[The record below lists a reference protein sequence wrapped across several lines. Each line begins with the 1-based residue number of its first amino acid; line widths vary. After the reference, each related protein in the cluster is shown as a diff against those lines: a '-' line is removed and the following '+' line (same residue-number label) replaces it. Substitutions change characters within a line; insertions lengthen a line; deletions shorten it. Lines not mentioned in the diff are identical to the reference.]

1 MASCL
6 AKPMMPP
13 TSRYFPAV
21 ASVLFSL
28 AAPAWSQTLAIDNDI
43 QTHATLANTTVTMT
57 GRSELRITGA
67 TTPVTGS
74 VFHLNSP
81 DAWLFFTNIRPSV
94 VNSTYLSQIRV
105 NGANAALN
113 TNCRIVQHADGTVVV
128 PHASTFAPMQVFSG
142 SHFTGTSMSLTNYTA
157 YNDGSLGVL
166 ANKIS
171 SFKLKRGYTATI
183 AQNASGTGVSRNYV
197 AQDGDIEVALLPG
210 DLDDSIS
217 FVRVFPWRWTGKK
230 GIAGNISSGLNVRW
244 DYNWNLDRN
253 STLDIEYVPIRQE
266 RWWPSLGQNWQTRGS
281 NHLLGYNEPDSTD
294 QSNIAVGDA
303 IWSWSDLL
311 GTGLRLGS
319 PAPTD
324 GGLNWLYTFMD
335 EADASNLRVDFV
347 AVHYY
352 RSYPNAADPDGA
364 ATQFYNFLKGVHD
377 RTKRPLWVTEW
388 NNGANWTTGP
398 DPTLAQNAA
407 TIAKMTEM
415 LDNAPFVERYAP
427 YNWVEDARRL
437 KWDDGSLTAAGVA
450 FRDKVSPLSY
460 TQVIPDVQ
468 TPATAFYR
476 FENNTRDSSANGHA
490 AITRGAAKFATGK
503 TGRGLSL
510 SGNAASGD
518 HALLPPRIGDSAD
531 FTFGAWVY
539 WNGGANWQ
547 RIFDLGTG
555 TDKYMF
561 LSPAAGS
568 GNARFAIKNGGGE
581 LTLDHNAP
589 LPVNT
594 WTHVAVTL
602 SGNTGKLFINGVA
615 VDTDNGININPID
628 LGTTVNYLA
637 KSQFAADPLF
647 AGVLDDVQFIDH
659 ALSDSAVLA
668 MSTNVPPQFTSTT
681 IAGAPATQGVAYSGT
696 LAGAA
701 TDPGDTITY
710 SKFSG
715 PAWLTIAADGTLGGT
730 PGFNEEG
737 THEFIVYATDSA
749 GATASALLTIQL
761 PSVTGNGTW
770 TSNDGGDWSD
780 TTKWSGGFP
789 ANGIGQTANFSTLN
803 LAADATV
810 NLDSA
815 RSIGS
820 LLFGDT
826 AGAQTWTL
834 ASTGGKLLTLETSGG
849 TPSIAVNQNTATIT
863 ASLGGTNLNKTGAG
877 TLALAGDNSL
887 SGLLNID
894 TSSASANEGV
904 VRLAH
909 PNAGASLTSIAIR
922 NNNAGTSTLEL
933 DGTLG
938 PVMASAPVT
947 LSGRSSTTV
956 PAIRNLSGNNTLGGT
971 ISAQSGGA
979 EYRIESNGGR
989 LELTGTAG
997 IALRAE
1003 ATGAR
1008 TYTLQGSGS
1017 GLVTGRI
1024 ENGNATVNLTKSGNG
1039 SWELAATNPYTGTT
1053 SVSGGTLV
1061 VNGTTGTGATTVS
1074 SNGTL
1079 AGRGTVRS
1087 SLTAN
1092 PFSKVRTGSQGFPIS
1107 ADVSFSLIDS
1117 FQTYPLGAIG
1127 ATPNT
1132 TGNIWTGVQN
1142 GTANA
1147 VITDVDGNRSLSVNG
1162 IGTAWR
1168 GAITNLQT
1176 GRASDFSL
1184 PHGQTGTYFFRV
1196 RRTGTAN
1203 TDVIFGLSDKPA
1215 STTTAPGND
1224 TASPWD
1230 EYAIMLSIV
1239 GNSTNSMF
1247 RAFDTGDG
1255 DVNVAPVTTVQ
1266 WLNVWVVVDNA
1277 AKTFRVASSTGD
1289 APGTD
1294 SGRAYDFG
1302 RRTGATVGANPLV
1315 TFGFHEMLNVA
1326 SQMDDFYFSK
1336 GANLANP
1343 LDPQLLPRA
1352 ETLTVENNFT
1362 LSNASVLELDVSSG
1376 ALHDRVLVGGQ
1387 FQASGTLRVTLDP
1400 AQPAP
1405 VLGDSFDLF
1414 DAATSSINF
1423 SSLDLPTLAAGLK
1436 WDSSAIATGVLSVV
1450 QDTASY
1456 ASWAGG
1462 YAFPSG
1468 SSGPAQDADSDS
1480 IANAFEWLFGT
1491 HPLTP
1496 GSGSLPQGTLR
1507 TLTGSEFSGADPAK
1521 RYLGI
1526 TATVRKNILG
1536 MTLLAQAAAS
1546 PALLDEVG
1554 SSDSIFTRPLQ
1565 DLGDF
1570 EEREWIHTQP
1580 VEGSTTGFMRLKMIE
1595 TPAP

>member
-1 MASCL
+1 
-6 AKPMMPP
+6 MMPP
-13 TSRYFPAV
+13 TSRCLPAV
-21 ASVLFSL
+21 ASVLFAL

-43 QTHATLANTTVTMT
+43 QTHATLANTTVTLT

-81 DAWLFFTNIRPSV
+81 DAWLFFTNLRPSV
-94 VNSTYLSQIRV
+94 VNSTYLSQVRV
-105 NGANAALN
+105 NGANAVLN
-113 TNCRIVQHADGTVVV
+113 TNCRIVQHADGTVVI
-128 PHASTFAPMQVFSG
+128 PHASTFTPMQVFSG

-266 RWWPSLGQNWQTRGS
+266 RWWPSLAQNWQTRGS
-281 NHLLGYNEPDSTD
+281 NHLLGYNEPDSVD

-324 GGLNWLYTFMD
+324 GGLNWLYSFVD
-335 EADASNLRVDFV
+335 QADAANLRVDFV

-352 RSYPNAADPDGA
+352 RSYPSASDPDGA
-364 ATQFYNFLKGVHD
+364 TTQFYNFLKGVYD

-388 NNGANWTTGP
+388 NNGANWTGGP

-427 YNWVEDARRL
+427 YNWVEDVRRL
-437 KWDDGSLTAAGVA
+437 KWDDGSLTAAGVNY
-450 FRDKVSPLSY
+450 RDKVSPLSY
-460 TQVIPDVQ
+460 TQVIPEVL

-503 TGRGLSL
+503 NGRGLTL

-518 HALLPPRIGDSAD
+518 HVLLPPRIGDSAD

-568 GNARFAIKNGGGE
+568 GNARFAIRNGGGE

-602 SGNTGKLFINGVA
+602 SGNTGKLFINGTP

-628 LGTTVNYLA
+628 LGTTVNYLG

-659 ALSDSAVLA
+659 ALSDAAVAA

-696 LAGAA
+696 LAGSAN
-701 TDPGDTITY
+701 DPGDTLTF
-710 SKFSG
+710 SKYSG
-715 PAWLTIAADGTLGGT
+715 PAWLTVAADGTLGGT

-737 THEFIVYATDSA
+737 THEFIVYVTDSA

-770 TSNDGGDWSD
+770 TNNGGGDWSD
-780 TTKWSGGFP
+780 TAKWSGGFP
-789 ANGIGQTANFSTLN
+789 ANGIGQSANFSTLN
-803 LAADATV
+803 LNADATV

-820 LLFGDT
+820 LQFGDT

-849 TPSIAVNQNTATIT
+849 TPSIAVSQNTATIT
-863 ASLGGTNLNKTGAG
+863 ASLGGTNLNKTGGG
-877 TLALAGDNSL
+877 TLVLAGDNSL
-887 SGLLNID
+887 SGTLNVD
-894 TSSASANEGV
+894 TSSTSANEGI

-909 PNAGASLTSIAIR
+909 PNAAVSLTSIAIR

-947 LSGRSSTTV
+947 VSGRSSTTV

-971 ISAQSGGA
+971 INAQSGGA

-989 LELTGTAG
+989 LELTGTSS

-1024 ENGNATVNLTKSGNG
+1024 ENGNATVSLNKSGTG

-1053 SVSGGTLV
+1053 TVSQGTLV
-1061 VNGTTGTGATTVS
+1061 VNGTTGTGATNVT
-1074 SNGTL
+1074 NGGTL
-1079 AGRGTVRS
+1079 GGRGTVRNS
-1087 SLTAN
+1087 VTAQTGAT
-1092 PFSKVRTGSQGFPIS
+1092 VRAGGQGFPITR
-1107 ADVSFSLIDS
+1107 DTSFSLIDN
-1117 FQTYPLGAIG
+1117 FQTYPVGNIG
-1127 ATPNT
+1127 AVPNT
-1132 TGNIWTGVQN
+1132 TGNIWTGVFN
-1142 GTANA
+1142 GTGNA
-1147 VITDVDGNRSLSVNG
+1147 KIVATDDDNSLAVNG
-1162 IGTAWR
+1162 LPSGSDRWR
-1168 GAITNLQT
+1168 GAITNLQS
-1176 GRASDFSL
+1176 GRPTDFSL
-1184 PHGQTGTYFFRV
+1184 PHGQTGTYFFRI

-1203 TDVIFGLSDKPA
+1203 TDVIFGLSDRPA
-1215 STTTAPGND
+1215 NTTATPGTD
-1224 TASPWD
+1224 TTSPWD
-1230 EYAIMLSIV
+1230 EYAIMLSIL
-1239 GNSTNSMF
+1239 GDSTNSML
-1247 RAFDTGDG
+1247 RAYDTGDG
-1255 DVNVAPVTTVQ
+1255 DVNVAPVTTIQ
-1266 WLNVWVVVDNA
+1266 WLNIWIVVDNA
-1277 AKTFRVASSTGD
+1277 AKTFRVASSTGN

-1294 SGRAYDFG
+1294 VGRSFDFG

-1315 TFGFHEMLNVA
+1315 TFGIHEQFNVA
-1326 SQMDDFYFSK
+1326 AQMDDFYFTK
-1336 GANLANP
+1336 GSNLANP

-1352 ETLTVENNFT
+1352 ETLTVENNLT
-1362 LSNASVLELDVSSG
+1362 LASGSTLEFDVSSG
-1376 ALHDRVLVGGQ
+1376 SLHDKLVVGGQ
-1387 FQASGTLRVTLDP
+1387 LQASGALRVTLDP

-1414 DAATSSINF
+1414 NAATSSISF
-1423 SSLDLPTLAAGLK
+1423 SSLNLPVLTAGLK
-1436 WDSSAIATGVLSVV
+1436 WDSSAIASGVLSVV

-1462 YAFPSG
+1462 YSFPPG
-1468 SSGPAQDADSDS
+1468 TSGPALDADFDS
-1480 IANAFEWLFGT
+1480 IPNAFEWLFGT
-1491 HPLTP
+1491 HPLTANTA
-1496 GSGSLPQGTLR
+1496 SLPQGTLR
-1507 TLTGSEFSGADPAK
+1507 AVTGSEFPGADSSK

-1526 TATVRKNILG
+1526 TSTVRKNIPG
-1536 MTLLAQAAAS
+1536 MSLFAQAAAS
-1546 PALLDEVG
+1546 PALLDEAG
-1554 SSDSIFTRPLQ
+1554 SSASIFSRVLN
-1565 DLGDF
+1565 DLGEF
-1570 EEREWIHTQP
+1570 EEREWIHTVP
-1580 VEGSTTGFMRLKMIE
+1580 VEGNTTGFMRLKMIE